1 MTIVERS
8 SGFWVVDIDGVIE
21 GPFMEYEEALA
32 WIRNFEAEENAHDN
46 QFDCYCNDWEAR

>member
-8 SGFWVVDIDGVIE
+8 SGFWVVDVYGVVE

-32 WIRNFEAEENAHDN
+32 WIRDFENAEKAYDN
-46 QFDCYCNDWEAR
+46 QYDSYANDWET